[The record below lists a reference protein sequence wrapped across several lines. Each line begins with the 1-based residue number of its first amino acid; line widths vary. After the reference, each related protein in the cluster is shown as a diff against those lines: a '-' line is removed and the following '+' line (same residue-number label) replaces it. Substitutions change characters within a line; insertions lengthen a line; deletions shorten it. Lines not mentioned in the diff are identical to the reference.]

1 MVMNLASES
10 NQDDDW
16 LKFFLPTFLLLGRKL
31 IKNRENIEFKQLST
45 L

>member
-1 MVMNLASES
+1 MNLASEL
-10 NQDDDW
+10 NQEDDW
-16 LKFFLPTFLLLGRKL
+16 LKFFLGTFLPLDRKW